1 MMLRLD
7 TLDVLKQCEQVSTV
21 TTHDLMQTLDMTR
34 SGTVA
39 AQRKLIKAG
48 LLSRTPDTVNNVV
61 GYTYHTTDTGVQLLR
76 KYAALLEH
84 YHAYDTT
91 ACC

>member
-7 TLDVLKQCEQVSTV
+7 TLNVLKQCEQVSTV

-34 SGTVA
+34 GGTVA
-39 AQRKLIKAG
+39 VQRKLLKMG
-48 LLSRTPDTVNNVV
+48 LLSRKPNTVNNVV
-61 GYTYHTTDTGVQLLR
+61 GYTYHTTGKGVQLLR
-76 KYAALLEH
+76 EYAALLEH
-84 YHAYDTT
+84 YHAHDTT